1 MSRASALTFVVFL
14 ALGLAGALY
23 FGWVVSPVE
32 YVDTA
37 PFSLHQSYKD
47 DYILMIAAV
56 YSGDGDLDAARARL
70 TALGFDD
77 PGPAGAAAAQR
88 LIAAG
93 GPEADLRRIVRLA
106 ADFGVTTPEMQPYLP
121 P

>member
-1 MSRASALTFVVFL
+1 MSRTSALPFVVFL
-14 ALGLAGALY
+14 APGLAGGLY

-47 DYILMIAAV
+47 DYILMVAAA

-70 TALGFDD
+70 TALGF
-77 PGPAGAAAAQR
+77 GAPRPPPAAQR
-88 LIAAG
+88 LTPAG

-106 ADFGVTTPEMQPYLP
+106 ADFGVTTPEMQPYLLP
-121 P
+121 

>member
-1 MSRASALTFVVFL
+1 MSRASVLTFVVFL
-14 ALGLAGALY
+14 ALGLAGGLY